1 MSEEIR
7 FERAPEDNSENTR
20 KFLEPEINP
29 RKSWSDWKEVT
40 NKNTDWNENVVT
52 GCFHIQSNVFTT
64 FIHLA
69 RVIHEG
75 TAWNKKAR
83 IVLEYDPQQE
93 ALSIVTI
100 MPYGDVLVKE
110 QEEKW
115 CREHFGE

>member
-1 MSEEIR
+1 
-7 FERAPEDNSENTR
+7 
-20 KFLEPEINP
+20 
-29 RKSWSDWKEVT
+29 
-40 NKNTDWNENVVT
+40 
-52 GCFHIQSNVFTT
+52 
-64 FIHLA
+64 LA

-100 MPYGDVLVKE
+100 MRYGDVLVKE

-115 CREHFGE
+115 YREHFGE

>member
-29 RKSWSDWKEVT
+29 RKSWSDWKDVT

-83 IVLEYDPQQE
+83 IVLEYDPQQKLMQIMTLMDRDE
-93 ALSIVTI
+93 AKTLERFEGL
-100 MPYGDVLVKE
+100 Y
-110 QEEKW
+110 
-115 CREHFGE
+115 

>member
-1 MSEEIR
+1 MTDKI
-7 FERAPEDNSENTR
+7 FDDKIDHSENTN
-20 KFLEPEINP
+20 KFLEPEIDP
-29 RKSWSDWKEVT
+29 LKLWSDWKEVT

-100 MPYGDVLVKE
+100 MPYGDVLVKQ

-115 CREHFGE
+115 YREYFER

>member
-1 MSEEIR
+1 MTDKI
-7 FERAPEDNSENTR
+7 FDDKIDHSENTN
-20 KFLEPEINP
+20 KFLEPEIDP
-29 RKSWSDWKEVT
+29 LKLWSDGKLINNE
-40 NKNTDWNENVVT
+40 NTDWNENVVT

-64 FIHLA
+64 FVHLA
-69 RVIHEG
+69 RVIHER

-115 CREHFGE
+115 YREHFGE